1 MEYEGAGSFWS
12 QLTITE
18 ENQIGACITSRIIDD
33 LLRNPSSSIFDI
45 ISDDEAISEFRSGNT
60 KMISR
65 LTASD
70 GIDALL
76 NLVTLQNLPADLPET
91 TRVHLPFI
99 ASELIACEIDALL
112 DTFTREVPGQRNA
125 LDRLFD
131 FLILGEVSDPTILGY
146 VVRVLLV
153 LINRRAATV
162 DLYVKTHLEAIQE
175 GLLELMSD
183 RSVADLVFRLCLDES
198 TKSFKLDYI
207 KLVSRISPENAVN
220 VLWLLDSM
228 FGKPLLGNN
237 EQVIANFLN
246 LAKDFQERGGL
257 EIAFAKCFDSNMQV
271 SSCAF
276 DILSILIQYAFTRPT
291 QAESGLS
298 EPVGWDTFSSTV
310 PQPSSRMTID
320 DDSCV
325 FDDEM
330 NSPVSVGA
338 SSPGTPFTVFGT
350 ILVSQGTG
358 LLNEQG
364 INFFKNH
371 SLNSISNLFSLVRF
385 VSRCAQY
392 QADALRLS
400 PALISEISVNSLA
413 RYQKSSAV
421 HNLVRDC
428 ALFTN
433 DLSDITEIARS
444 FTPFAI
450 QNLES
455 DSMKSHLMKI
465 LFHFESK
472 LGFEVLV
479 EIAGEDNRTVIA
491 RAVQK
496 WKEID
501 TRLVDRQDKVPTRTS
516 SPQGVTPIIDL
527 NVGDQWQSV
536 DFPFPEAHSPQVRF
550 DDEENVEI

>member
-1 MEYEGAGSFWS
+1 
-12 QLTITE
+12 
-18 ENQIGACITSRIIDD
+18 
-33 LLRNPSSSIFDI
+33 
-45 ISDDEAISEFRSGNT
+45 
-60 KMISR
+60 
-65 LTASD
+65 
-70 GIDALL
+70 
-76 NLVTLQNLPADLPET
+76 
-91 TRVHLPFI
+91 
-99 ASELIACEIDALL
+99 
-112 DTFTREVPGQRNA
+112 
-125 LDRLFD
+125 
-131 FLILGEVSDPTILGY
+131 
-146 VVRVLLV
+146 
-153 LINRRAATV
+153 
-162 DLYVKTHLEAIQE
+162 
-175 GLLELMSD
+175 
-183 RSVADLVFRLCLDES
+183 
-198 TKSFKLDYI
+198 
-207 KLVSRISPENAVN
+207 
-220 VLWLLDSM
+220 
-228 FGKPLLGNN
+228 
-237 EQVIANFLN
+237 
-246 LAKDFQERGGL
+246 
-257 EIAFAKCFDSNMQV
+257 
-271 SSCAF
+271 
-276 DILSILIQYAFTRPT
+276 
-291 QAESGLS
+291 
-298 EPVGWDTFSSTV
+298 
-310 PQPSSRMTID
+310 MTID

-338 SSPGTPFTVFGT
+338 SSPGTPFTEFGT

-392 QADALRLS
+392 QAGSLRLS
-400 PALISEISVNSLA
+400 PALISDLSVNSLA

-428 ALFTN
+428 VLFTN
-433 DLSDITEIARS
+433 DLSDLKEIARS

-455 DSMKSHLMKI
+455 DSMKSHSMKI

-472 LGFEVLV
+472 LGVEVLV

-536 DFPFPEAHSPQVRF
+536 DFPFPEANSPQVRF